1 MRNLYTENYNTF
13 IKDTE
18 KDTNKWKDTPGSW
31 IEKINIVKTK
41 KLRGNKIKVKVGLY
55 DVQCIKIVKNH
66 YFIKENLYY
75 V

>member
-31 IEKINIVKTK
+31 IEKINIVKNVNIAQNN
-41 KLRGNKIKVKVGLY
+41 LQI
-55 DVQCIKIVKNH
+55 QCS
-66 YFIKENLYY
+66 L
-75 V
+75 